1 MDFDKNTNHTLI
13 IIFYF
18 KKKKKGGLNGYKQ
31 VQDNGGLNCN

>member
-18 KKKKKGGLNGYKQ
+18 KKKKVALMGTNKCKTMVG
-31 VQDNGGLNCN
+31 